1 MNSQYSQ
8 ENHMFDALNAKIY
21 LACQMDLQIFLLS
34 TYQKNVCRILKNL
47 NIWSEYLK
55 VKSWSEESSHSKPL
69 VAICSN
75 QSIPLGDKDQ
85 ITRDK
90 VTFHATTAL
99 SKWKTHKLSDKEVLV
114 ITNN

>member
-1 MNSQYSQ
+1 MHWMQ
-8 ENHMFDALNAKIY
+8 KIY
-21 LACQMDLQIFLLS
+21 LAYQMDLQIFLLS

-99 SKWKTHKLSDKEVLV
+99 SKWKTHKLRQES
-114 ITNN
+114 ISAY